1 MVTLNDI
8 QQAQSLLQK
17 FAVRTPLVACRL
29 TDGTQIFIKPENL
42 QPIGSFKLRGAY
54 NKISSLTPEQRSRG
68 VVAHSSG
75 NHAQGVAYAA
85 KALNVKATIV
95 MPSTAP
101 RIKMEATRRLGAEI
115 VLVGPASNDRIAKAE
130 ELERERKLV
139 PVPPYNDEGIIAG
152 QGTIG
157 LEILEDLQDIEVVL
171 VPIGGGGLI
180 SGIATAIKE
189 SRPVA
194 KIIGVEPAF
203 AADAQASFRSGKIQ
217 SISAESAS
225 RTLADGLRSQ
235 SIGPINFEHIRRYVD
250 EIITV
255 QEDEIRQAMKHL
267 LFAARILAEPSGAVT
282 TAAALF
288 HAGEIPA
295 SDKMVAVGSGGNVE
309 PQLFSDILPDKMRG
323 HHGKKHHLV
332 FPPGIYRLLGF
343 RRRTPN
349 HDSCHESLCNP
360 RRKLRKADAGGARTR
375 HGGAG
380 THQHGQQH
388 LDKSLCHIC
397 SGREPPR
404 CDRMGNCKRAGY
416 CLYSQR

>member
-17 FAVRTPLVACRL
+17 FAIRTPLVACQL
-29 TDGTQIFIKPENL
+29 TDGRQIFIKPENL

-101 RIKMEATRRLGAEI
+101 KIKMEATRRLGAEI

-139 PVPPYNDEGIIAG
+139 PVPPYNDERIIAG

-189 SRPVA
+189 SKPGV

-203 AADAQASFRSGKIQ
+203 AADAQASLRSGKIQ

-255 QEDEIRQAMKHL
+255 QEDEIRRAMKHL

-288 HAGEIPA
+288 HAAEIPA
-295 SDKMVAVGSGGNVE
+295 SDKMVAVVSGGNVE
-309 PQLFSDILPDKMRG
+309 PQLFSDILADKM
-323 HHGKKHHLV
+323 
-332 FPPGIYRLLGF
+332 
-343 RRRTPN
+343 
-349 HDSCHESLCNP
+349 
-360 RRKLRKADAGGARTR
+360 
-375 HGGAG
+375 
-380 THQHGQQH
+380 
-388 LDKSLCHIC
+388 
-397 SGREPPR
+397 
-404 CDRMGNCKRAGY
+404 
-416 CLYSQR
+416 